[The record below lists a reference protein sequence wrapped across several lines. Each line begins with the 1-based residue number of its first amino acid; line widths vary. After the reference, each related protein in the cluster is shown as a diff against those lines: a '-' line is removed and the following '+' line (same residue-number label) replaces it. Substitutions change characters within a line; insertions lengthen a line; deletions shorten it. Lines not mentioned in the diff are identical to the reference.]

1 MQRLMLILAWSDA
14 TSLCKEAMMS
24 ELSWMIFPFS
34 TITSSFA
41 FNSLD
46 FLSKWDSSITN
57 KEKCI
62 RKQRQHIHHTT
73 NPHLD
78 VKKENFQY
86 RKPKVLILSKYVVC
100 HIFNR
105 PRKTRL
111 VSPFILNC
119 DLGCCP
125 VTVVST
131 TRLNMILAS
140 LSAVVLVFHYDP
152 FDAEKAG
159 NKIWRNYNL
168 LQVKGRNPQ
177 TINPKIPSFLRLAS
191 REPNVALWFSFRRS
205 YSNTSIKPT
214 DVYEINPM
222 LLVE

>member
-1 MQRLMLILAWSDA
+1 MQRLTLILTWSDA
-14 TSLCKEAMMS
+14 ISLCKEAMMS
-24 ELSWMIFPFS
+24 DLSWMIFSFS

-86 RKPKVLILSKYVVC
+86 RKQKVLILSKYVVC

-111 VSPFILNC
+111 VFTIHIKLW
-119 DLGCCP
+119 LG
-125 VTVVST
+125 
-131 TRLNMILAS
+131 L
-140 LSAVVLVFHYDP
+140 LSRYHCFYYSAEYDP
-152 FDAEKAG
+152 SQSLGSCTTVPLWSVWCRE
-159 NKIWRNYNL
+159 
-168 LQVKGRNPQ
+168 
-177 TINPKIPSFLRLAS
+177 S
-191 REPNVALWFSFRRS
+191 R
-205 YSNTSIKPT
+205 
-214 DVYEINPM
+214 
-222 LLVE
+222 